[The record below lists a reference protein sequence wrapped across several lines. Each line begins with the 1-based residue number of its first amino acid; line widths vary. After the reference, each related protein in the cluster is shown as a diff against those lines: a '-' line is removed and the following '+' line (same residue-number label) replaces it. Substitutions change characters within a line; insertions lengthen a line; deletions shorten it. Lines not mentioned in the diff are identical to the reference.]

1 MRTPINYLL
10 LNLAAADMILAI
22 FFVPPYILIHTFT
35 HPHGVPGTVLCRL
48 LTGGVLAWIGAAASV
63 FTLVVIAIERYSAV
77 LHPLESKGKLTY
89 RKLKGIIPCSWIFG
103 VIMNIPAFLFMRF
116 DKDNYCMMIWPER
129 WMGKAYFL
137 AWCLLL
143 AFLPVALM
151 AALYSR
157 IVYSLWVNNVDID
170 DNKTNRQ
177 QAKMRMRKKVT
188 MIAITVSVIFGVC
201 WLVDSINYTMYYF
214 FPSHAFLSYAASS
227 IMLLFNSA
235 VNPIVYALV
244 NQKFRRKFKAM
255 LCFPQRIHHQQATA
269 DASIPAASAGGEKTE

>member
-1 MRTPINYLL
+1 MSSQEMITFRISRILL
-10 LNLAAADMILAI
+10 
-22 FFVPPYILIHTFT
+22 Y
-35 HPHGVPGTVLCRL
+35 
-48 LTGGVLAWIGAAASV
+48 
-63 FTLVVIAIERYSAV
+63 
-77 LHPLESKGKLTY
+77 LTY
-89 RKLKGIIPCSWIFG
+89 IHSEHF
-103 VIMNIPAFLFMRF
+103 N
-116 DKDNYCMMIWPER
+116 
-129 WMGKAYFL
+129 
-137 AWCLLL
+137 
-143 AFLPVALM
+143 
-151 AALYSR
+151 
-157 IVYSLWVNNVDID
+157 SL
-170 DNKTNRQ
+170 

-214 FPSHAFLSYAASS
+214 FPSHAFLSYAASC

>member
-1 MRTPINYLL
+1 MLSCYRLHVK
-10 LNLAAADMILAI
+10 
-22 FFVPPYILIHTFT
+22 VPF
-35 HPHGVPGTVLCRL
+35 
-48 LTGGVLAWIGAAASV
+48 
-63 FTLVVIAIERYSAV
+63 LVSS
-77 LHPLESKGKLTY
+77 SKGHKYEFPGDDYFQNFKNFTYLTY
-89 RKLKGIIPCSWIFG
+89 IHSEHF
-103 VIMNIPAFLFMRF
+103 N
-116 DKDNYCMMIWPER
+116 
-129 WMGKAYFL
+129 
-137 AWCLLL
+137 
-143 AFLPVALM
+143 
-151 AALYSR
+151 
-157 IVYSLWVNNVDID
+157 SL
-170 DNKTNRQ
+170 

-255 LCFPQRIHHQQATA
+255 LCLPQRIHHQQATA